1 MCAYRI
7 LALDGGGIRGLIT
20 AMMLERL
27 ESVCPGFLGQ
37 IDLFAGTSTGGLLA
51 LGLAAG
57 RSPHD
62 ARKLYETYGEKVFA
76 DTILDDLRDLGTLIG
91 ADYDLEPLRET
102 LNLEFPNL
110 KLADLP
116 KKVLVTAFDLDNQAQ
131 GPDETRHWKPKFFH
145 NFSGPDSDGEQWVA
159 DVGLYTSAAPT
170 YFPIAD
176 GYIDGGVVAGNPS
189 MCALAQALHPET
201 GGQRLED
208 IVLLS
213 MGTGF
218 NPRYLESLDGDW
230 GLVQWAPHILNLM
243 FEGSASLADY
253 QCKQLLGGRYLR
265 LNPLLP
271 YPIGMDRIDH
281 IPMMRRLA
289 IQTPLEDAVAWIK
302 QYFEFSPDSS
312 DPQDEAD

>member
-1 MCAYRI
+1 MCAYHI

-27 ESVCPGFLGQ
+27 ELACPGFLDQ

-57 RSPHD
+57 KTPHE
-62 ARKLYETYGEKVFA
+62 ARKLYEYYGEKVFA
-76 DTILDDLRDLGTLIG
+76 DTVLDEVRDIGTLLG
-91 ADYDLEPLRET
+91 ADYSIQPLREA
-102 LNLEFPNL
+102 LNLEFPGL
-110 KLADLP
+110 KLGDLP
-116 KKVLVTAFDLDNQAQ
+116 KKVLVSAFDLDRQQ
-131 GPDETRHWKPKFFH
+131 RSPGETRHWKPKFFH
-145 NFSGPDSDGEQWVA
+145 NFPGDDSDEEQSVV

-170 YFPIAD
+170 YFPIVD

-189 MCALAQALHPET
+189 MCALAQALHPQT

-243 FEGSASLADY
+243 FEGSAGLADY
-253 QCKQLLGGRYLR
+253 QCSQLLGSRYLR
-265 LNPLLP
+265 VNPILP

-281 IPMMRRLA
+281 IPVMRRLA
-289 IQTPLEDAVAWIK
+289 MQAPLSEAANWINEHF
-302 QYFEFSPDSS
+302 QL
-312 DPQDEAD
+312 